1 MLQRRL
7 RRSSSL
13 EKAASKRR
21 VFVTS
26 LRRPEVRKGFAG
38 AEKISLTANPFDI
51 VSATALAVAQP
62 LPTCSANGSRR
73 ASFAKDIWIKT
84 RPSSSK
90 QIMSTNGSA

>member
-26 LRRPEVRKGFAG
+26 LRRPEVRT
-38 AEKISLTANPFDI
+38 EKISLTANPFDI

-62 LPTCSANGSRR
+62 LPTCSANGSR
-73 ASFAKDIWIKT
+73 ASFTKDIWIKT